1 MLPIFTILKK
11 FVKIKIIMQ
20 KLTSI
25 HCILTCFCF
34 NINKCVS
41 FTQFT
46 AQRSRNDGDGKGQK
60 GATTSE
66 DKRLEMQPVQHQNAG
81 GSSQQGHSSK
91 PHKGFMFRSKSEFSR
106 ETIEEIN
113 RKKTLMKNVLKSR
126 SAARRTKKAPRRNI
140 RVRGMLCVY
149 QFRGLT
155 VYSAIF
161 LLNYYFGYYIDST

>member
-1 MLPIFTILKK
+1 MHL
-11 FVKIKIIMQ
+11 
-20 KLTSI
+20 
-25 HCILTCFCF
+25 
-34 NINKCVS
+34 
-41 FTQFT
+41 QFT
-46 AQRSRNDGDGKGQK
+46 AQRSSNDGDGKDQK
-60 GATTSE
+60 GPTTPE

-91 PHKGFMFRSKSEFSR
+91 PHKGFMSRSKSMLPEFSR

-113 RKKTLMKNVLKSR
+113 RKKTLMKNVLKNR

-140 RVRGMLCVY
+140 RVRGMLLMS

-161 LLNYYFGYYIDST
+161 LFYNVSITYYLDT